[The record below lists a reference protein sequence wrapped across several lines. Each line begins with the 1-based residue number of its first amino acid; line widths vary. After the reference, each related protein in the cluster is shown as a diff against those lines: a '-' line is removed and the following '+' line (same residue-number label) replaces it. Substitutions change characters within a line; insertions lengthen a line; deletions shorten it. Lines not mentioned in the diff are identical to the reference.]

1 MLKKKSYS
9 DILVVFLTIIVYL
22 SFIIGFYLDEN
33 SAGAGGYNGDFALNW
48 NNLKIFL
55 NNDFFTSINLTDGLD
70 LDNQYRSSRSPLVY
84 ILHSVFNPF
93 VETEI
98 NYRRSVFLIS
108 LLGPLLFYFCLNIKF
123 EKENR
128 IILFFISSLILLS
141 PYYRTSSYWA
151 LDENYGY
158 ISLFLG
164 FIFFNLFLKEK
175 QQTKKYIYLFFL
187 TLFSSSCIYF
197 DQKLLFIPLIFYL
210 SIIISKQEP
219 IVKFLITVFYIIF
232 SIPFLYLVYLWGNI
246 ITDSVEYRGL
256 GEGLY
261 FQNIGYVISMI
272 AFYFLPFLFIRE
284 KNIYQ
289 QIRNFLKLKINYYL
303 IFIFFLY
310 IVYLVL
316 FFDIT
321 TQPILGKGMVHKLSL
336 LLFEHV
342 HYQSIFT
349 YFAFFVSWLVILLF
363 LNNKVLDTLILIYFT
378 LISLI
383 SLMFLQEYLDP
394 LLLILIFL
402 FFRTKLVLNY
412 KMALILFVYFST
424 FLSSSIIFYF

>member
-1 MLKKKSYS
+1 
-9 DILVVFLTIIVYL
+9 
-22 SFIIGFYLDEN
+22 
-33 SAGAGGYNGDFALNW
+33 
-48 NNLKIFL
+48 
-55 NNDFFTSINLTDGLD
+55 
-70 LDNQYRSSRSPLVY
+70 
-84 ILHSVFNPF
+84 
-93 VETEI
+93 
-98 NYRRSVFLIS
+98 
-108 LLGPLLFYFCLNIKF
+108 
-123 EKENR
+123 
-128 IILFFISSLILLS
+128 
-141 PYYRTSSYWA
+141 
-151 LDENYGY
+151 
-158 ISLFLG
+158 
-164 FIFFNLFLKEK
+164 
-175 QQTKKYIYLFFL
+175 
-187 TLFSSSCIYF
+187 
-197 DQKLLFIPLIFYL
+197 
-210 SIIISKQEP
+210 
-219 IVKFLITVFYIIF
+219 
-232 SIPFLYLVYLWGNI
+232 
-246 ITDSVEYRGL
+246 
-256 GEGLY
+256 
-261 FQNIGYVISMI
+261 MI